1 MQITT
6 QRCILWNADERL
18 LNLAIRNEA
27 AFAEALNVKL
37 ARNWNQFGT
46 DIFRF
51 VLEKIKKNPEEQIWW
66 AWFPVHKDSNSLIG
80 TCGFKGPPNADAEL
94 EIGYEIAPDFRNRGL
109 ATEIAIALVEFA
121 RKQKQAKRV
130 IAHTL
135 ADDPI
140 SAAVL
145 KKVGFQFSS
154 EFEDPEDG
162 RLKRWELAF

>member
-6 QRCILWNADERL
+6 QRCILWNADEQL
-18 LNLAIRNEA
+18 LNLAISNET
-27 AFAEALNVKL
+27 AFTELLNVKP

-46 DIFRF
+46 EIFSY
-51 VLEKIKKNPEEQIWW
+51 VLEKIKTNPQEQIWW
-66 AWFPVHKDSNSLIG
+66 AWFPIHSDSKSLIG
-80 TCGFKGPPNADAEL
+80 TCGFKGPPNAHGEL

-109 ATEIAIALVEFA
+109 ATEIAAALVEFA
-121 RKQKQAKRV
+121 REQKQVNRV

-145 KKVGFQFSS
+145 KKVGFRFSS
-154 EFEDPEDG
+154 ELDDPEDG
-162 RLKRWELAF
+162 RVKRWEFDF